1 MPKSWHFA
9 PQSCAVMPALG
20 ELVAVQISN
29 TAEQA
34 KLLVVEA
41 GDSASLCLLAQP
53 YLQLAGK
60 SMQLG
65 DAIKVMHDRL
75 IAVQPSVDSEDVLAY
90 AV

>member
-9 PQSCAVMPALG
+9 PQSCSVSPAIG
-20 ELVAVQISN
+20 EVVAVQVSN

-34 KLLVVEA
+34 RLLVVES

-60 SMQLG
+60 AMQLG

-75 IAVQPSVDSEDVLAY
+75 IALQPSADAEDILAY